1 MKFDKKKKLIQLI
14 HIAKSQL
21 SMEDEL
27 YRDVL
32 ESTTGKTSTKQM
44 TLQQLEA
51 VIDRFKT
58 LGFTVESKN
67 KTGVKNL
74 ASDDQSRLIR
84 HLWLLLHGAG
94 EVRNPSELALA
105 SFVERQ
111 TGISALQFLSTAQ
124 ASAIIERLKKWCQRK
139 DIEITPLQHTNNV

>member
-1 MKFDKKKKLIQLI
+1 MLAFAKHTKPLRNYIFLLQFSTFSLLLQALADSSKQLYPQVCYEIRQKKKLIQLI

-21 SMEDEL
+21 GMEEEL

-51 VIDRFKT
+51 VIDRFKA

-67 KTGVKNL
+67 KGL
-74 ASDDQSRLIR
+74 
-84 HLWLLLHGAG
+84 
-94 EVRNPSELALA
+94 
-105 SFVERQ
+105 
-111 TGISALQFLSTAQ
+111 
-124 ASAIIERLKKWCQRK
+124 
-139 DIEITPLQHTNNV
+139 